1 VAIKAH
7 ASMEV
12 EYFHRKF
19 ASAYLYR
26 EMAMVQGANQG
37 IRNNS
42 RNLSRRHS
50 GSEKPNIASQ
60 SPGRIADPMLNMDQL
75 FQDIV
80 CKLPHGFLLCE
91 RSFRP
96 GRECPDLRILKVN
109 AGLDL
114 FTNGSIDVHG
124 KKLNDLMPEL
134 ASACGF
140 ALIQEKSQLQPKKF
154 CIHRL
159 KPRQDYE
166 AIVMPLPE
174 RLIAIFLVDLSVYT
188 ESRQSE
194 YEKLEKRHKSER
206 QAVERQFALQSS
218 ELDIAVKNI
227 EELQYELDLHQRE
240 LARANK
246 ELVRTND
253 ALSVLARHVDRKRDE
268 FQKQVAHTICSQI
281 LPLIE
286 ELYLDKIPG
295 RSLVKLD
302 VLTAYL
308 RNMIPQVSDGRDII
322 VTLSPMELRVAVLV
336 SKGFSSEAIAR
347 MLNVSIH
354 TVKTHRRSIRRKLNI
369 RNVKVNLSIYLKSKL
384 GGIESLE

>member
-1 VAIKAH
+1 
-7 ASMEV
+7 MEV
-12 EYFHRKF
+12 EYFHWKL
-19 ASAYLYR
+19 ASAYLDQ
-26 EMAMVQGANQG
+26 EMAMVHGANQG

-42 RNLSRRHS
+42 RNLPKRHS
-50 GSEKPNIASQ
+50 ESEKSNIAIQ
-60 SPGRIADPMLNMDQL
+60 PPGRIADPLLNEDQL
-75 FQDIV
+75 FQEIV
-80 CKLPHGFLLCE
+80 CKLPHGFLLCK
-91 RSFRP
+91 RSFRA
-96 GRECPDLRILKVN
+96 GRHSPDLRILKAN
-109 AGLDL
+109 AGLDS
-114 FTNGSIDVHG
+114 FTNGSAGVYG
-124 KKLNDLMPEL
+124 KKLNDVLPEL
-134 ASACGF
+134 ASACGL
-140 ALIQEKSQLQPKKF
+140 ALIQKKRQRQPKKF
-154 CIHRL
+154 FIHRL
-159 KPRQDYE
+159 RPRQDYE
-166 AIVMPLPE
+166 AIVLPLQD
-174 RLIAIFLVDLSVYT
+174 RLIAIFLVDISVYT

-194 YEKLEKRHKSER
+194 NESLEKRYKSEH
-206 QAVERQFALQSS
+206 QAAERQLARQSA
-218 ELDIAVKNI
+218 ELDIAAQNI
-227 EELQYELDLHQRE
+227 EELQYELDLHKRE

-295 RSLVKLD
+295 RSQVKLD

-347 MLNVSIH
+347 MLHVSMH

-384 GGIESLE
+384 GRIESLE